1 MQKKHN
7 IHTIAEV
14 LIDKLGDM
22 ERTASKIEKASKQE
36 LKVDLKE
43 SKELF
48 GKLAIYVKEQGKVER
63 DILNK
68 LERLQDKN
76 QTRVPNWVLG
86 VLFVFFLGAAGS
98 MWFAYDSV
106 KKSEYLEL
114 EKEHYKK
121 LYNGL
126 KGE

>member
-22 ERTASKIEKASKQE
+22 ERTAKRIENASKVE
-36 LKVDLKE
+36 LQVDLKE

-48 GKLAIYVKEQGKVER
+48 GKLAIYIKEQGKVER

-76 QTRVPNWVLG
+76 TTRLPNWILAS
-86 VLFVFFLGAAGS
+86 LFVAYFGLLGLC
-98 MWFAYDSV
+98 MYV
-106 KKSEYLEL
+106 LRYVI
-114 EKEHYKK
+114 
-121 LYNGL
+121 
-126 KGE
+126 